1 MFHYLLSCLSAFS
14 SMFCVC
20 FFVSPFRIK
29 MDDFC
34 DRIYAPSCVVFCMV
48 LYIGVFSCFVW
59 CFASSMAVLSRT
71 LLPSTESPTILA
83 STFYAKLY
91 ARVTPSFSLCYL
103 RFSIFNSTHL
113 LMVPPRHFSPGSYI
127 ITRFFLSLLI
137 RYLILTVSILHF
149 FCSGIAMLSVLFFF
163 SCFIFISFFKLWC

>member
-1 MFHYLLSCLSAFS
+1 
-14 SMFCVC
+14 
-20 FFVSPFRIK
+20 
-29 MDDFC
+29 
-34 DRIYAPSCVVFCMV
+34 
-48 LYIGVFSCFVW
+48 
-59 CFASSMAVLSRT
+59 MAVLSRT

-163 SCFIFISFFKLWC
+163 FLVSFLSPFSNYGVSLLMLCIAWYFTFCCIFEVLLLQRFCCCFPY